1 MARKYNAKKVTQDG
15 YTFDSKSE
23 YARYQ
28 ELRLLQQACV
38 ISHLVVHPKYM
49 LQDAFIDDVTGE
61 KHRAITYEADFGYRE
76 DGKEVV
82 EDVKG
87 FSTDVFKIKW
97 KMFRKQY
104 PGIDARIVKV

>member
-1 MARKYNAKKVTQDG
+1 
-15 YTFDSKSE
+15 
-23 YARYQ
+23 
-28 ELRLLQQACV
+28 
-38 ISHLVVHPKYM
+38 M

-97 KMFRKQY
+97 KMFRKMH
-104 PGIDARIVKV
+104 PSLDARIVKGNGA